1 MVRSGQVQLYD
12 WGLNYNEGYPQE
24 EILEVN
30 STIPAENLAHY
41 DALSRAGRAQSVE
54 LFENMTGA
62 DLEETFGEGLV
73 SNTAYYAASPPP
85 DGPMPWVLTLATGLV
100 PVLAY
105 GGLGWLTFKHFYR
118 VHIAG
123 PLGGAGER
131 RGAHRR
137 SGFGFLDRA
146 RAGQRTWSPV

>member
-1 MVRSGQVQLYD
+1 M
-12 WGLNYNEGYPQE
+12 
-24 EILEVN
+24 N
-30 STIPAENLAHY
+30 STIPAENLARY

-62 DLEETFGEGLV
+62 DLEETLGEGLV

-123 PLGGAGER
+123 PLGSWRAP
-131 RGAHRR
+131 RGA
-137 SGFGFLDRA
+137 
-146 RAGQRTWSPV
+146 SPVRIWISRSSACGAKNLVACPRRWRI